1 MTLHASTTGDALM
14 TQHQRRVDL
23 IAQCANEVS
32 KAEFARKW
40 LSVLQSC
47 AAWFSSLPLSPDLYR
62 EPGGAFRC
70 TVETAFYSMRLAG
83 GQKFGTN
90 LPSEQRRRVEPQ
102 YNYAVFLAAVCS
114 WLDEPYRHFV
124 IERDRDQQAWNPSV
138 HGAAGPWL
146 AGSEYR
152 VSRRAQPLAV
162 ERMRTGM
169 LAQILVGSGL
179 LSEFDGEVQS
189 DLFGAI
195 NPSMQPLGAESL
207 LHKVVRQGVSTA
219 YEFDRKAQRA
229 VFAPVQFDVPSAVHV
244 AAELEPVVVAA
255 STPVQAAAAPPSAG
269 LAGQPGLTGVPSA
282 GSSAPQPVASPA
294 VAQAGPASVP
304 AAQSGTPTQP
314 IPDQAGGIATASP
327 QTLHEALGIP
337 ASVTASVTATPT
349 VSPAPPQ
356 PAVDPSAMKTPNA
369 PSADRRDTSP
379 PAAFDEVLKGVPNLV
394 RELFQALREDV
405 AAGKATVQWNDKGLV
420 LPKRL
425 VGGYGVSSSTL
436 VEHMRKRSL
445 MVADETNQ
453 ITLTPRAGQLI
464 LDQPAQ

>member
-1 MTLHASTTGDALM
+1 MTLHAPLTIHALIA
-14 TQHQRRVDL
+14 QHERRVDL

-32 KAEFARKW
+32 KADFERRW
-40 LSVLQSC
+40 LSVLRSC
-47 AAWFSSLPLSPDLYR
+47 AGWFSSLPLRPDLYR

-70 TVETAFYSMRLAG
+70 TVETAFYAMRLAG
-83 GQKFGTN
+83 GQKFGTS
-90 LPSEQRRRVEPQ
+90 LPSEKRRRVEPQ

-114 WLDEPYRHFV
+114 RLDEPYRHFV
-124 IERDRDQQAWNPSV
+124 IERDTDQQAWNPSV
-138 HGAAGPWL
+138 HGAAGAWL
-146 AGSEYR
+146 AGSDYR
-152 VSRRAQPLAV
+152 VSRREQPLPV

-169 LAQILVGSGL
+169 LAQILVGSDL
-179 LSEFDGEVQS
+179 LSGLDGEVLS

-195 NPSMQPLGAESL
+195 NPNMQPLGAESV

-219 YEFDRKAQRA
+219 DEFDRKAQRA

-244 AAELEPVVVAA
+244 AAELEPVIA
-255 STPVQAAAAPPSAG
+255 SAPATQQAAAPSAPPAAAPVDLAAAVPVVPPVDAASAPEN
-269 LAGQPGLTGVPSA
+269 ASMPQSQPSA
-282 GSSAPQPVASPA
+282 VSATDGKP
-294 VAQAGPASVP
+294 
-304 AAQSGTPTQP
+304 
-314 IPDQAGGIATASP
+314 SP

-337 ASVTASVTATPT
+337 PATEVPAATPA
-349 VSPAPPQ
+349 PA
-356 PAVDPSAMKTPNA
+356 AVDPSAMKA
-369 PSADRRDTSP
+369 PAQSTGARRDSAP

-405 AAGKATVQWNDKGLV
+405 AAGKAAVQWNDKGLV

-445 MVADETNQ
+445 MVADEATQ

-464 LDQPAQ
+464 LDRPA

>member
-1 MTLHASTTGDALM
+1 MTLHASTTSDALM

-32 KAEFARKW
+32 KGELSRKW
-40 LSVLQSC
+40 IAVLESC

-90 LPSEQRRRVEPQ
+90 LPSERRRRIEPQ

-114 WLDEPYRHFV
+114 RLDEPFRYFV
-124 IERDRDQQAWNPSV
+124 IERDRDHQAWNPSV
-138 HGAAGPWL
+138 HGAVGPWL
-146 AGSEYR
+146 GGSEYR
-152 VSRRAQPLAV
+152 VSRRAQALAV

-169 LAQILVGSGL
+169 LAQVLVGSGL
-179 LSEFDGEVQS
+179 LSELDGEVQS

-195 NPSMQPLGAESL
+195 NPNMQPLGSESL

-219 YEFDRKAQRA
+219 DEFDRKAQRA

-244 AAELEPVVVAA
+244 AAELVPVVAVARVPDQPAPSPAPVSSAATVEQSAQAGA
-255 STPVQAAAAPPSAG
+255 STAAAPQSVSDLVSARVSPVSVP
-269 LAGQPGLTGVPSA
+269 AAPVETIPQPVREPSA
-282 GSSAPQPVASPA
+282 GSVKASSQP
-294 VAQAGPASVP
+294 
-304 AAQSGTPTQP
+304 
-314 IPDQAGGIATASP
+314 
-327 QTLHEALGIP
+327 LHEALGILP
-337 ASVTASVTATPT
+337 ATATAQ
-349 VSPAPPQ
+349 SPPSQ
-356 PAVDPSAMKTPNA
+356 PAVDPAAMKSSYQPT
-369 PSADRRDTSP
+369 ADRRESAP

-405 AAGKATVQWNDKGLV
+405 AAGKASVQWSEQGLV

-445 MVADETNQ
+445 MVADEAGQ

-464 LDQPAQ
+464 LDRPT

>member
-1 MTLHASTTGDALM
+1 MTLHVPLASDALIA
-14 TQHQRRVDL
+14 QHERRVDL

-32 KAEFARKW
+32 KADFERRW
-40 LSVLQSC
+40 LSVLRGC
-47 AAWFSSLPLSPDLYR
+47 AAWFSSLPLRPDLYR

-70 TVETAFYSMRLAG
+70 TVETAFYAMRLAG

-90 LPSEQRRRVEPQ
+90 LPSEKRRRVEPQ

-114 WLDEPYRHFV
+114 RLDEPYRHFV

-138 HGAAGPWL
+138 HGAAATWL
-146 AGSEYR
+146 AGSDYR
-152 VSRRAQPLAV
+152 VSRREQPLPV

-169 LAQILVGSGL
+169 LAQILVGSEL
-179 LSEFDGEVQS
+179 LSGLDGEVLS

-195 NPSMQPLGAESL
+195 NPNMQPLGAESV

-219 YEFDRKAQRA
+219 DEFDRKAQRA

-244 AAELEPVVVAA
+244 AAELEPVTAQAPVAQQSPA
-255 STPVQAAAAPPSAG
+255 PAAPPAAAAATSSIVPHPSPESEPASQSTNHPVDTLSAAQPQSQQTAVSAG
-269 LAGQPGLTGVPSA
+269 E
-282 GSSAPQPVASPA
+282 GSP
-294 VAQAGPASVP
+294 
-304 AAQSGTPTQP
+304 
-314 IPDQAGGIATASP
+314 SP

-337 ASVTASVTATPT
+337 PTKKAAAGTPT
-349 VSPAPPQ
+349 PA
-356 PAVDPSAMKTPNA
+356 AVDPSAMKAPAQSNA
-369 PSADRRDTSP
+369 SHRDATA

-405 AAGKATVQWNDKGLV
+405 AAGKAAVQWNDKGLV

-445 MVADETNQ
+445 MVADEATQ

-464 LDQPAQ
+464 LDRPA

>member
-1 MTLHASTTGDALM
+1 MTLHAPLTAESLVA
-14 TQHQRRVDL
+14 QHERRIDL

-32 KAEFARKW
+32 KADLERRW
-40 LSVLQSC
+40 MSVLRAC

-62 EPGGAFRC
+62 ESGGAFRC
-70 TVETAFYSMRLAG
+70 TVETAFYAMRLAG

-90 LPSEQRRRVEPQ
+90 LPSEQRRRIEPQ

-114 WLDEPYRHFV
+114 RLDEPFRHFV
-124 IERDRDQQAWNPSV
+124 IERDKDQQAWNPSV

-152 VSRRAQPLAV
+152 VSRRAQPLPV

-169 LAQILVGSGL
+169 LAQVLVGSGL
-179 LSEFDGEVQS
+179 LSELDGEVQS

-195 NPSMQPLGAESL
+195 NPNMQPLGAESL

-219 YEFDRKAQRA
+219 DEFDRKAQRA

-244 AAELEPVVVAA
+244 AAELEPVV
-255 STPVQAAAAPPSAG
+255 AAAP
-269 LAGQPGLTGVPSA
+269 
-282 GSSAPQPVASPA
+282 APAQLHVAPPVANVESPAAASPA
-294 VAQAGPASVP
+294 PAGAPTPQP
-304 AAQSGTPTQP
+304 AAQPAAVSPSTQDHP
-314 IPDQAGGIATASP
+314 ADPVPENRKPSP
-327 QTLHEALGIP
+327 QTLHEAIGIP
-337 ASVTASVTATPT
+337 AAAPAAEPSVASPG
-349 VSPAPPQ
+349 PA
-356 PAVDPSAMKTPNA
+356 AVDPTAMKA
-369 PSADRRDTSP
+369 PVPPSPDRRNTAP
-379 PAAFDEVLKGVPNLV
+379 PATFDEVLKGVPGLV

-405 AAGKATVQWNDKGLV
+405 AAGKASVQWNDKGLV

-445 MVADETNQ
+445 MVADEATQ

-464 LDQPAQ
+464 LDRPA

>member
-1 MTLHASTTGDALM
+1 MTLHASTTSGALM

-32 KAEFARKW
+32 KGELSRKW
-40 LSVLQSC
+40 MTVLESC

-90 LPSEQRRRVEPQ
+90 LPSERRRRIEPQ

-114 WLDEPYRHFV
+114 RLDEPFRYFV

-138 HGAAGPWL
+138 HGAVGPWL
-146 AGSEYR
+146 GGSEYR

-169 LAQILVGSGL
+169 LAQVLVGSGL
-179 LSEFDGEVQS
+179 LSELDGEVQS

-195 NPSMQPLGAESL
+195 NPNMQPLGAESL

-219 YEFDRKAQRA
+219 DEFDRKAQRA

-244 AAELEPVVVAA
+244 AAELEPVVAVAPVPDQPSPSAATVGQSALAGA
-255 STPVQAAAAPPSAG
+255 SSTAAAPQSVSDPAPAPVSPESVPA
-269 LAGQPGLTGVPSA
+269 APPGTTAEPLPEPSA
-282 GSSAPQPVASPA
+282 GSAK
-294 VAQAGPASVP
+294 
-304 AAQSGTPTQP
+304 
-314 IPDQAGGIATASP
+314 ASP
-327 QTLHEALGIP
+327 QPLHEALGI
-337 ASVTASVTATPT
+337 
-349 VSPAPPQ
+349 SPATKSAPSAPSQ
-356 PAVDPSAMKTPNA
+356 PAVDPSAMKS
-369 PSADRRDTSP
+369 PSQPTADRRESAP

-405 AAGKATVQWNDKGLV
+405 AAGKASVQWSDQGLV

-445 MVADETNQ
+445 MVADEAGQ

-464 LDQPAQ
+464 LDRPA

>member
-1 MTLHASTTGDALM
+1 MTLHATLTIDALIA
-14 TQHQRRVDL
+14 QHERRVDL

-32 KAEFARKW
+32 KADFERRW
-40 LSVLQSC
+40 LSVLRAC
-47 AAWFSSLPLSPDLYR
+47 AGWFSSLPLRPDLYR
-62 EPGGAFRC
+62 EPGGAFRG
-70 TVETAFYSMRLAG
+70 TVETAFYAMRLAG
-83 GQKFGTN
+83 GQKFGTS
-90 LPSEQRRRVEPQ
+90 LPSEKRRRVEPQ

-114 WLDEPYRHFV
+114 RLDEPYRHFA

-138 HGAAGPWL
+138 HGAAGAWL

-152 VSRRAQPLAV
+152 VSRREQPLPV

-169 LAQILVGSGL
+169 LAQILVGSDL
-179 LSEFDGEVQS
+179 LSGLDGEVLS

-195 NPSMQPLGAESL
+195 NPNMQPLGAESV

-219 YEFDRKAQRA
+219 DEFDRKAQRA

-244 AAELEPVVVAA
+244 AAELEPVIAPA
-255 STPVQAAAAPPSAG
+255 PATRQAAAPSA
-269 LAGQPGLTGVPSA
+269 APAAAPVDPPVDAAPAPESASMPQSQPSPV
-282 GSSAPQPVASPA
+282 SSADGKP
-294 VAQAGPASVP
+294 
-304 AAQSGTPTQP
+304 
-314 IPDQAGGIATASP
+314 SP

-337 ASVTASVTATPT
+337 PAAEVPAATP
-349 VSPAPPQ
+349 APE
-356 PAVDPSAMKTPNA
+356 AVDPSAMKA
-369 PSADRRDTSP
+369 PARSTSARRDSAP

-405 AAGKATVQWNDKGLV
+405 AAGKAAVQWNDKGLV

-445 MVADETNQ
+445 MVADEATQ

-464 LDQPAQ
+464 LDRPA

>member
-1 MTLHASTTGDALM
+1 MTLHTPLTNDVLIA
-14 TQHQRRVDL
+14 QHGRRVDL

-32 KAEFARKW
+32 KSDFDRRW
-40 LSVLQSC
+40 LSVLRSC
-47 AAWFSSLPLSPDLYR
+47 AGWFSSLPLRPDLYR

-83 GQKFGTN
+83 GQKFGTS
-90 LPSEQRRRVEPQ
+90 LPSEKRRRVEPQ

-114 WLDEPYRHFV
+114 RLDEPYRHFV

-138 HGAAGPWL
+138 HGAAGAWL

-152 VSRRAQPLAV
+152 VTRREHPLSV

-169 LAQILVGSGL
+169 LAQILVGSDL
-179 LSEFDGEVQS
+179 LSGLDGEVLS

-195 NPSMQPLGAESL
+195 NPNMQPLGTESV

-219 YEFDRKAQRA
+219 DEFDRKAQRA

-244 AAELEPVVVAA
+244 AAELEPVTAHA
-255 STPVQAAAAPPSAG
+255 SAVQQAPAPAAAPAAVAVTPSVT
-269 LAGQPGLTGVPSA
+269 PHP
-282 GSSAPQPVASPA
+282 SPA
-294 VAQAGPASVP
+294 SASATQPTSHPVDTSAAAQAHSHPNAVSTGEANL
-304 AAQSGTPTQP
+304 
-314 IPDQAGGIATASP
+314 SP
-327 QTLHEALGIP
+327 QTLHEALGISP
-337 ASVTASVTATPT
+337 VTKAATEAATP
-349 VSPAPPQ
+349 A
-356 PAVDPSAMKTPNA
+356 AIDPSAMKA
-369 PSADRRDTSP
+369 PAQSHEPRRDSTP
-379 PAAFDEVLKGVPNLV
+379 PATFDEVLKGVPNLV

-405 AAGKATVQWNDKGLV
+405 AAGKVAVQWSDKGLV

-445 MVADETNQ
+445 MVTDEPTQ
-453 ITLTPRAGQLI
+453 ITLTPRAGQVI
-464 LDQPAQ
+464 LDRPA

>member
-1 MTLHASTTGDALM
+1 MTLHVPLASDALIA
-14 TQHQRRVDL
+14 QHERRVDL

-32 KAEFARKW
+32 KADFERRW
-40 LSVLQSC
+40 LSVLRAC
-47 AAWFSSLPLSPDLYR
+47 AAWFSSLPLRPDLYR

-70 TVETAFYSMRLAG
+70 TVETAFYAMRLAG

-90 LPSEQRRRVEPQ
+90 LPSEKRRRVEPQ

-114 WLDEPYRHFV
+114 RLDEPYRHFV

-138 HGAAGPWL
+138 HGAAATWL
-146 AGSEYR
+146 AGSDYR
-152 VSRRAQPLAV
+152 VSRREQPLPV

-169 LAQILVGSGL
+169 LAQILVGSEL
-179 LSEFDGEVQS
+179 LSGLDGEVLS

-195 NPSMQPLGAESL
+195 NPNMQPLGAESV

-219 YEFDRKAQRA
+219 DEFDRKAQRA

-244 AAELEPVVVAA
+244 AAELEPVIAQAPVAQQSPA
-255 STPVQAAAAPPSAG
+255 PAAPPTARPVETPVNIASSPESA
-269 LAGQPGLTGVPSA
+269 ATPQPSTPPVDTPPVLQPQPSA
-282 GSSAPQPVASPA
+282 LPA
-294 VAQAGPASVP
+294 EDAKP
-304 AAQSGTPTQP
+304 
-314 IPDQAGGIATASP
+314 SP

-337 ASVTASVTATPT
+337 PATQTAAVP
-349 VSPAPPQ
+349 PAPST
-356 PAVDPSAMKTPNA
+356 VDPSAMKA
-369 PSADRRDTSP
+369 PAQSAGARRDSP

-405 AAGKATVQWNDKGLV
+405 AAGKAAVQWNDKGLV

-445 MVADETNQ
+445 MVADEATQ

-464 LDQPAQ
+464 LDRPA

>member
-1 MTLHASTTGDALM
+1 MTIHTSMDAQTLLARYE
-14 TQHQRRVDL
+14 RRIDL
-23 IAQCANEVS
+23 ISQCANE
-32 KAEFARKW
+32 AGRPDFERKW
-40 LSVLQSC
+40 VSVLRGC
-47 AAWFSSLPLSPDLYR
+47 AAWFSSLPLSPQLYR

-70 TVETAFYSMRLAG
+70 TVETAFYAMRLAG

-90 LPSEQRRRVEPQ
+90 LPSEKRRRVEPQ

-114 WLDEPYRHFV
+114 RLDEPYRHFV
-124 IERDRDQQAWNPSV
+124 IERDGDQQVWNPSV
-138 HGAAGPWL
+138 HGAAGAWL

-152 VSRRAQPLAV
+152 VLRREQPLAV

-169 LAQILVGSGL
+169 LAQILVGSDL
-179 LSEFDGEVQS
+179 LSGLDGEVLS

-195 NPSMQPLGAESL
+195 NPNMQPLGAESV

-219 YEFDRKAQRA
+219 DEFDRKAQRA

-244 AAELEPVVVAA
+244 AAELEPVIAPA
-255 STPVQAAAAPPSAG
+255 PAPQQAAAPSA
-269 LAGQPGLTGVPSA
+269 PSA
-282 GSSAPQPVASPA
+282 AAA
-294 VAQAGPASVP
+294 VTPSTDPDPASESALASQPTTYPVYMPP
-304 AAQSGTPTQP
+304 AARQQP
-314 IPDQAGGIATASP
+314 LSQATSVSAGEGNPSP

-337 ASVTASVTATPT
+337 PATQVPAATPQ
-349 VSPAPPQ
+349 PA
-356 PAVDPSAMKTPNA
+356 AVDPSAMKDPAQSTGT
-369 PSADRRDTSP
+369 RRDSAP

-405 AAGKATVQWNDKGLV
+405 AAGKAAAVQWNDRGLV

-445 MVADETNQ
+445 MVADEATQ

-464 LDQPAQ
+464 LDRPA

>member
-1 MTLHASTTGDALM
+1 MTLHASTTSDALM

-32 KAEFARKW
+32 KGELSRKW
-40 LSVLQSC
+40 MTVLESC

-90 LPSEQRRRVEPQ
+90 LPSEQRRRIEPQ

-114 WLDEPYRHFV
+114 RLDEPFRYFV

-138 HGAAGPWL
+138 HGAVGPWL
-146 AGSEYR
+146 GGSEYR

-169 LAQILVGSGL
+169 LAQVLVGSGL
-179 LSEFDGEVQS
+179 LSELDGEVQS

-195 NPSMQPLGAESL
+195 NPNMQPLGAESL

-219 YEFDRKAQRA
+219 DEFDRKAQRA

-244 AAELEPVVVAA
+244 AAELEPVVAVAPVPDQPSPSAATVGQSALAGA
-255 STPVQAAAAPPSAG
+255 SSTAAAPQSVSDP
-269 LAGQPGLTGVPSA
+269 
-282 GSSAPQPVASPA
+282 APAPVSP
-294 VAQAGPASVP
+294 VSVP
-304 AAQSGTPTQP
+304 AAPSGMTAELPP
-314 IPDQAGGIATASP
+314 EPSAVSAKASP
-327 QTLHEALGIP
+327 QPLHEALRI
-337 ASVTASVTATPT
+337 
-349 VSPAPPQ
+349 SPATKTAPSAPSQ
-356 PAVDPSAMKTPNA
+356 PAVDPSAMRS
-369 PSADRRDTSP
+369 PSQPTADRRESAP

-405 AAGKATVQWNDKGLV
+405 AAGKASVQWSDQGLV

-445 MVADETNQ
+445 MVADEAGQ

-464 LDQPAQ
+464 LDRPA

>member
-1 MTLHASTTGDALM
+1 MTLHAPLTIDALIA
-14 TQHQRRVDL
+14 QHERRVDL

-32 KAEFARKW
+32 KADFERRW
-40 LSVLQSC
+40 LSVLRSC
-47 AAWFSSLPLSPDLYR
+47 AGWFSSLPLRPDLYR

-70 TVETAFYSMRLAG
+70 TVETAFYAMRLAG
-83 GQKFGTN
+83 GQKFGTS
-90 LPSEQRRRVEPQ
+90 LPSEKRRRVEPQ

-114 WLDEPYRHFV
+114 RLDEPYRHFV

-138 HGAAGPWL
+138 HGAAAAWL

-152 VSRRAQPLAV
+152 VSRREQPLAV

-169 LAQILVGSGL
+169 LAQILVGSEL
-179 LSEFDGEVQS
+179 LSGLDGEVLS

-195 NPSMQPLGAESL
+195 NPNMQPLGAESV

-219 YEFDRKAQRA
+219 DEFDRKAQRA

-244 AAELEPVVVAA
+244 AAELEPVITPAPAAHQPAPAAPPAAAHADPPDDAA
-255 STPVQAAAAPPSAG
+255 STPESASMPQPTTPPVDTSSMAQSQPSAAAAGDGKP
-269 LAGQPGLTGVPSA
+269 
-282 GSSAPQPVASPA
+282 
-294 VAQAGPASVP
+294 
-304 AAQSGTPTQP
+304 
-314 IPDQAGGIATASP
+314 SP
-327 QTLHEALGIP
+327 QTLHEAVGIP
-337 ASVTASVTATPT
+337 PATQVTAATPA
-349 VSPAPPQ
+349 PA
-356 PAVDPSAMKTPNA
+356 AVDPSAMKA
-369 PSADRRDTSP
+369 PAQSTGARRDPAP
-379 PAAFDEVLKGVPNLV
+379 PAGFDEVLKGVPNLV

-405 AAGKATVQWNDKGLV
+405 AAGKAAVQWNDKGLV

-445 MVADETNQ
+445 MVADEATQ

-464 LDQPAQ
+464 LDRPA

>member
-1 MTLHASTTGDALM
+1 MTLHASTTSDALM

-23 IAQCANEVS
+23 IGQCANEVS

-47 AAWFSSLPLSPDLYR
+47 SVWFSSLPLSPELYR

-90 LPSEQRRRVEPQ
+90 LPSEQRRRIEPQ

-114 WLDEPYRHFV
+114 RLDEPYRHFV
-124 IERDRDQQAWNPSV
+124 IQRDKDQQAWNPSV
-138 HGAAGPWL
+138 HGAVGPWL

-179 LSEFDGEVQS
+179 LSELDGEVQS

-219 YEFDRKAQRA
+219 DEFDRKAQRA

-244 AAELEPVVVAA
+244 AAELQPVVAA
-255 STPVQAAAAPPSAG
+255 APAPVQSAQAPAAPAGPAGQSGFAGAPPASTP
-269 LAGQPGLTGVPSA
+269 
-282 GSSAPQPVASPA
+282 APQPVGNPVA
-294 VAQAGPASVP
+294 VPVGPAGVP
-304 AAQSGTPTQP
+304 AAPGGTPPQP
-314 IPDQAGGIATASP
+314 IPEQEGGTSKASP

-337 ASVTASVTATPT
+337 NTITPAAT
-349 VSPAPPQ
+349 SPPQ
-356 PAVDPSAMKTPNA
+356 PAVDPSAMKTPSQA
-369 PSADRRDTSP
+369 AADRRDLAP
-379 PAAFDEVLKGVPNLV
+379 PATFDEVLKGVPNLV

-405 AAGKATVQWNDKGLV
+405 AAGKATVQWTDKGLV

-445 MVADETNQ
+445 MVADEANQ

-464 LDQPAQ
+464 LDQPA